1 MNASAPA
8 PTATAARQSRVGKR
22 PIPVPKGVSVNLSG
36 NRIEVQG
43 PKGKLSRELPS
54 QVALKR
60 EGDVLTVVSDA
71 PGRHA
76 PRLQGLTRA
85 LVAGMV
91 RGAAEGYTRI
101 LELVGTGY
109 RAEVKDGVVSM
120 QVGLSH
126 TAVYALPEGVAAEV
140 PKDSKGQQIVL
151 TSANKEAIGQ
161 AAATIRSL
169 RPPEPYGGKG
179 IRMRGEV
186 LRRKAGKAGKKAG

>member
-8 PTATAARQSRVGKR
+8 TNGAAARQSRVGKR
-22 PIPVPKGVSVNLSG
+22 PIPLPKGVSVNLSG
-36 NRIEVQG
+36 TRIEVQG
-43 PKGKLSRELPS
+43 PKGKLARELPP
-54 QVALKR
+54 QVSLKR
-60 EGDVLTVVSDA
+60 DGDILTVLSDA

-76 PRLQGLTRA
+76 PRLQGLARA

-91 RGAAEGYTRI
+91 HGAAEGYTRT

-109 RAEVKDGVVSM
+109 RAEVNGGIVSM

-126 TAVYALPEGVAAEV
+126 TAVYKLPEGVAAEV

-151 TSANKEAIGQ
+151 TSANKEAVGQ

>member
-1 MNASAPA
+1 MTASAPA
-8 PTATAARQSRVGKR
+8 TTQASARQSRVGKR
-22 PIPVPKGVSVNLSG
+22 PIPIPKGVSVNLSG

-43 PKGKLSRELPS
+43 PKGKLARELPP

-60 EGDVLTVVSDA
+60 EGDVLTVLSDA

-76 PRLQGLTRA
+76 PRLQGLARA

-91 RGAAEGYTRI
+91 QGAAQGYTRT

-109 RAEVKDGVVSM
+109 RAEVIGGVVNM

-126 TAVYALPEGVAAEV
+126 TAVYQLPAGVSAEV

-151 TSANKEAIGQ
+151 TSANKEAVGQ